1 MLRVQW
7 RRTCESVHKRALVF
21 PGEPVRVSMVDDND
35 GSGRSGPVPDRRS
48 VTGGFSSGVDLIS
61 SVVAGLL
68 LGLGLDWWLG
78 TRPLFIVIG
87 VIAGSVSGFYKL
99 WQHSAVLEDQARER
113 RRGS

>member
-1 MLRVQW
+1 M
-7 RRTCESVHKRALVF
+7 S
-21 PGEPVRVSMVDDND
+21 DDQN
-35 GSGRSGPVPDRRS
+35 GSGRSGFVPDRGS
-48 VTGGFSSGVDLIS
+48 VTGGFSSGMDLIS
-61 SVVAGLL
+61 SVLAGLM

-99 WQHSAVLEDQARER
+99 WQHSAVLEKQAEER